1 MTKFSEILQLSL
13 IFETF
18 LALYEFL
25 GFGKI
30 LDIGTFAINVFG
42 LASFYF
48 CKWPNAVQ
56 II

>member
-1 MTKFSEILQLSL
+1 MTKFGEILQLLL

-30 LDIGTFAINVFG
+30 LDIGIFAINVFG